1 VLIRHGMA
9 VAALAAAAIAAH
21 AEPVSYGLMPEQ
33 TWVEAEVLHFG
44 TSTIRARFG
53 PIAGEVVLD
62 REKRSGEVSITIDTT
77 GVNTGFKPF
86 DTRLRE
92 PDLLATAEFAQAWFV
107 SRNLVFQGETLAEI
121 RGEFTLR
128 GISRP
133 LTLKA
138 LRFGCREQDG
148 ASICGGDFE
157 ATFKRSDFGASFGAP
172 LVADNVR
179 LVVRAEGQRR

>member
-1 VLIRHGMA
+1 MLMRRGMAAAAGAAVA
-9 VAALAAAAIAAH
+9 VAAH
-21 AEPVSYGLMPEQ
+21 GEPISYRLMPEH

-44 TSTIRARFG
+44 TSTVRARFG
-53 PIAGEVVLD
+53 PMAGEVVLD
-62 REKRSGEVSITIDTT
+62 REKRSGELSITIDTS
-77 GVNTGFKPF
+77 GVGTGFKPF
-86 DTRLRE
+86 DARLRE
-92 PDLLATAEFAQAWFV
+92 PDLLATVEFPQAWFV
-107 SRNLVFQGETLAEI
+107 SRNLVFQGEALAEI

-157 ATFKRSDFGASFGAP
+157 ATLKRSDFGASFGVP
-172 LVADNVR
+172 LVADAVR
-179 LVVRAEGQRR
+179 LVVRAEGKRP

>member
-1 VLIRHGMA
+1 MRRG
-9 VAALAAAAIAAH
+9 LAAAACAAVVAVAAR
-21 AEPVSYGLMPEQ
+21 AEPISYSLMPEH

-44 TSTIRARFG
+44 TSTIRARLG
-53 PIAGEVVLD
+53 PIVGEVVLD

-77 GVNTGFKPF
+77 NVNTGFKPF
-86 DTRLRE
+86 DSRLRE
-92 PDLLATAEFAQAWFV
+92 PDLLATAEFPQAWFV
-107 SRNLVFQGETLAEI
+107 SRNLVFQAEALAEI

-138 LRFGCREQDG
+138 LRFGCREQEG

-172 LVADNVR
+172 LVADTVR

>member
-1 VLIRHGMA
+1 MRHGI
-9 VAALAAAAIAAH
+9 VAAAACTAAAVAAH
-21 AEPVSYGLMPEQ
+21 AEPISYRLMPEH

-53 PIAGEVVLD
+53 PMAGEVVLD
-62 REKRSGEVSITIDTT
+62 REKRSGEVSMTIDTT
-77 GVNTGFKPF
+77 GVSTGFKPF

-92 PDLLATAEFAQAWFV
+92 PDLLATAEFPQAWFV
-107 SRNLVFQGETLAEI
+107 SRTVVFQGETPAEL

-138 LRFGCREQDG
+138 LRFGCHEQDG
-148 ASICGGDFE
+148 ATFCGGDFE
-157 ATFKRSDFGASFGAP
+157 AAFKRSDFGASFGVP

>member
-1 VLIRHGMA
+1 MRHA
-9 VAALAAAAIAAH
+9 LAAAACAAAAIAAQ
-21 AEPVSYGLMPEQ
+21 AEPISYGLLPEH
-33 TWVEAEVLHFG
+33 TWIEAEVLHFG

-62 REKRSGEVSITIDTT
+62 REKRSGEVSLTIDAA
-77 GVNTGFKPF
+77 GVSTGFKPF

-92 PDLLATAEFAQAWFV
+92 PDLLATAEFPQAWFV
-107 SRNLVFQGETLAEI
+107 SRTLVFQGETLAEI

-157 ATFKRSDFGASFGAP
+157 ATFKRSDFGASFGVP